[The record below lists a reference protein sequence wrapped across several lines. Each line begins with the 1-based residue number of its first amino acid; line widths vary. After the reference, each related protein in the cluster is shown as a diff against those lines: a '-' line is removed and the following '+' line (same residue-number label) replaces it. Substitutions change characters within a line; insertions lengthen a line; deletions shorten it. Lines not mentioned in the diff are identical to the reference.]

1 MTRDHRLVGLI
12 ATALVASACSDAPPA
27 DGSAA
32 RAEPGQI
39 AVPTAAPPPAGA
51 LSRIALHVP
60 DISCRLC
67 VRPIEHHLQELGV
80 RDVEVDLETRW
91 VTGRFDPGRLTPD
104 AIHARVEE
112 LRFRVAEVRV
122 D

>member
-1 MTRDHRLVGLI
+1 MTRYHRLPGLI
-12 ATALVASACSDAPPA
+12 AAAVVASACSDAPPA
-27 DGSAA
+27 DDSAA

-39 AVPTAAPPPAGA
+39 GVPAAAPPSAGA

-67 VRPIEHHLQELGV
+67 ARPIEHNLQEMGV
-80 RDVEVDLETRW
+80 REVAADLETKW

-104 AIHARVEE
+104 AIRTRVEE